1 MPPALPLV
9 ALVQRGSL
17 SVARICLPLALPNTG
32 PLAALLQR
40 RSLPL
45 SSENL
50 SASGPA
56 YHRASCRATT
66 TEAKPASQ

>member
-50 SASGPA
+50 PASCPA

-66 TEAKPASQ
+66 EAKPASQ